1 MDYKKNQK
9 YFKESSKKGPIIC
22 IVIGAILLAIGRGAI
37 IIGLLLIAAGIGI
50 IVLQIK
56 GKVSDE
62 EYDASVISQLDNM
75 KQRAL
80 DKLGID
86 EDEVTEIAPISIS
99 GYNYN
104 SFNNAK
110 KGKDSRWRTDR
121 YKYAMLFFSANEV
134 HCYTYN
140 YRTTADEKTEA
151 TDVYF
156 YKDIVSVSTASETVK
171 IYGQDYNYETF
182 KLTTAG
188 GTALTISVR
197 DMDNVQR
204 SVNAMRQLLRQ
215 KKQA

>member
-9 YFKESSKKGPIIC
+9 YFKKTNKKGPIIC
-22 IVIGAILLAIGRGAI
+22 IVIGLLIMMMGRGGI
-37 IIGLLLIAAGIGI
+37 FIGLLLIAAGIGI

-56 GKVSDE
+56 GAVSDE
-62 EYDASVISQLDNM
+62 EYDASVASQLNDM

-80 DKLGID
+80 SKLGID
-86 EDEVTEIAPISIS
+86 EDEVTEIEPIAIS

-104 SFNNAK
+104 GFNNAK
-110 KGKDSRWRTDR
+110 RGKDNRWRTDR
-121 YKYAMLFFSANEV
+121 YRYALLFFSPNEV
-134 HCYTYN
+134 HCYTYDFK
-140 YRTTADEKTEA
+140 TTADEKTEA

-156 YKDIVSVSTASETVK
+156 YKDIVSVSTASETTK
-171 IYGQDYNYETF
+171 IYENDYNYETF

-188 GTALTISVR
+188 GTALTVSIR